1 MEKERIDDLGID
13 NLKII
18 QNKDYFCFGID
29 SVLLAN
35 FVVSN
40 NNRNVIVDLCS
51 GSGVISVIIS
61 AKKKYSKIFGV
72 ELQDEM
78 YDLLKRNISLNSLE
92 DKIIPIHDD
101 IKSIEKI
108 RKKVIEVTGNRA
120 IDIIVCNPPYKKTKT
135 GISNP
140 NNVKYIA
147 RHEIMCNLEDVFKTA
162 SLLLNNKGKLYIVHK
177 PERLV
182 DLLEI
187 ARRYKLE
194 AKRLKLVQ
202 PNLELKP
209 SIVLIEYVK
218 NGGNEIIIEKPI
230 IEYTESGEYTKEI
243 YDIYGM

>member
-1 MEKERIDDLGID
+1 
-13 NLKII
+13 
-18 QNKDYFCFGID
+18 
-29 SVLLAN
+29 
-35 FVVSN
+35 
-40 NNRNVIVDLCS
+40 
-51 GSGVISVIIS
+51 
-61 AKKKYSKIFGV
+61 
-72 ELQDEM
+72 
-78 YDLLKRNISLNSLE
+78 
-92 DKIIPIHDD
+92 
-101 IKSIEKI
+101 
-108 RKKVIEVTGNRA
+108 
-120 IDIIVCNPPYKKTKT
+120 
-135 GISNP
+135 
-140 NNVKYIA
+140 
-147 RHEIMCNLEDVFKTA
+147 MCNLEDVFKTA

-230 IEYTESGEYTKEI
+230 IEYTESGEYTNEI

>member
-1 MEKERIDDLGID
+1 MLSILQDMKLCVI
-13 NLKII
+13 LKI
-18 QNKDYFCFGID
+18 
-29 SVLLAN
+29 
-35 FVVSN
+35 
-40 NNRNVIVDLCS
+40 
-51 GSGVISVIIS
+51 
-61 AKKKYSKIFGV
+61 
-72 ELQDEM
+72 
-78 YDLLKRNISLNSLE
+78 
-92 DKIIPIHDD
+92 
-101 IKSIEKI
+101 
-108 RKKVIEVTGNRA
+108 
-120 IDIIVCNPPYKKTKT
+120 
-135 GISNP
+135 
-140 NNVKYIA
+140 
-147 RHEIMCNLEDVFKTA
+147 
-162 SLLLNNKGKLYIVHK
+162 LLNNKGKLYIVHK

>member
-51 GSGVISVIIS
+51 GSGVIPVIIS

-101 IKSIEKI
+101 IKSMEKI
-108 RKKVIEVTGNRA
+108 RKKVIEVTGNGA

-218 NGGNEIIIEKPI
+218 NGGNEIIVEKPI

>member
-51 GSGVISVIIS
+51 GSGVIPVIIS

-101 IKSIEKI
+101 IKNIEKI
-108 RKKVIEVTGNRA
+108 RKKVIEFTGNGA

>member
-51 GSGVISVIIS
+51 GSGVIPVIIS

-78 YDLLKRNISLNSLE
+78 YDLLKRNISLNCLE

-101 IKSIEKI
+101 IKNIEKI
-108 RKKVIEVTGNRA
+108 KKMLPILLISGKADPVGGFTKG
-120 IDIIVCNPPYKKTKT
+120 IV
-135 GISNP
+135 
-140 NNVKYIA
+140 
-147 RHEIMCNLEDVFKTA
+147 
-162 SLLLNNKGKLYIVHK
+162 
-177 PERLV
+177 
-182 DLLEI
+182 
-187 ARRYKLE
+187 KLE
-194 AKRLKLVQ
+194 QVYRVHGIQRVHVKFYDEMRHD
-202 PNLELKP
+202 
-209 SIVLIEYVK
+209 VLHEEK
-218 NGGNEIIIEKPI
+218 NE
-230 IEYTESGEYTKEI
+230 EI
-243 YDIYGM
+243 YNYIYRWIKNNHKFDE